1 MSNSTSLANTASAIQ
16 KVELPLDTDLQMIEL
31 VEQFESCCL
40 PIVHWTHR
48 AHLAVGIVYVS
59 RFSFDEALSR
69 IRIQINQYN
78 RNSGNPLGYNETV
91 TILFLRKIASVLSHD
106 GTNIELHKHLSELAG
121 ICNVAW
127 IYDHYSR
134 ELIWSTEAK
143 ASWKE
148 PDVKPLD
155 F

>member
-1 MSNSTSLANTASAIQ
+1 
-16 KVELPLDTDLQMIEL
+16 MIEL

-78 RNSGNPLGYNETV
+78 RISGNPLGYNETITV
-91 TILFLRKIASVLSHD
+91 LFLRKIASVMSHD
-106 GTNIELHKHLSELAG
+106 GTNIVLHTRLSELAS
-121 ICNVAW
+121 ICNRAW

>member
-1 MSNSTSLANTASAIQ
+1 MSNSTTQANSESAIQ
-16 KVELPLDTDLQMIEL
+16 KVELPLDTDLRMIEL
-31 VEQFESCCL
+31 IEQFESCCL

-69 IRIQINQYN
+69 IRIRINQYN
-78 RNSGNPLGYNETV
+78 SISGNPLGYNETITV
-91 TILFLRKIASVLSHD
+91 LFLRKIASVMSHD
-106 GTNIELHKHLSELAG
+106 GTNIELYKHLSELAG

-127 IYDHYSR
+127 IYEHYSR